1 MLQMI
6 GKRVI
11 SMIVVLIGVTII
23 AFTLVRLTPGN
34 PAAAMLPDTATEEEV
49 AAMAATMGLDK
60 PYAVQYVNYLKGILK
75 GDLGYSYK
83 FGMPVTE
90 LIAKRLPQT
99 AKLTIVALVVTVIF
113 SISLGVIS
121 GIKKGSVIHVFS
133 IFFSLA
139 GQSVAPVWL
148 SLMMILLF
156 GVTLGWLPTQG
167 NVGIK
172 CMIMPAIALGFQFS
186 ALVTRMTRTG
196 MVDVLQEDYITAT
209 RARGIS
215 KVKVYTIYALKNALL
230 PVVTVVGSQVG
241 HMLAGSA
248 IVESVFG
255 WPGMGQ
261 LLVTAINS
269 RDLQLVQSLLLVSA
283 FIIAIVNLMVDI
295 LYTFIDPRISF
306 N

>member
-1 MLQMI
+1 MI

-121 GIKKGSVIHVFS
+121 GIKKGSVIDVFS

>member
-121 GIKKGSVIHVFS
+121 GIKKGSVIDVFS

>member
-34 PAAAMLPDTATEEEV
+34 PAAAMLPDTATEEV

-121 GIKKGSVIHVFS
+121 GIKKGSVIDVFS

>member
-1 MLQMI
+1 MLRMI
-6 GKRVI
+6 GKRII
-11 SMIVVLIGVTII
+11 SMIVVLLGVTII

-34 PAAAMLPDTATEEEV
+34 PAAAMLPDTATEEEI
-49 AAMAATMGLDK
+49 AEMEATMGLDK
-60 PYAVQYVNYLKGILK
+60 PYIVQYVTYLKGILQ

-83 FGMPVTE
+83 FDMPVTE
-90 LIAKRLPQT
+90 LIAKRLPET
-99 AKLTIVALVVTVIF
+99 AKLTVVALVVTVVF
-113 SISLGVIS
+113 SIALGVIS
-121 GIKKGSVIHVFS
+121 GIKKGSAIDLFS

-139 GQSVAPVWL
+139 GQSIAPVWL

-167 NVGIK
+167 NDGIK
-172 CMIMPAIALGFQFS
+172 CIIMPAIALGFQFS

-215 KVKVYTIYALKNALL
+215 KIKVYTIYALKNALL
-230 PVVTVVGSQVG
+230 PVVTVIGTQVG

-248 IVESVFG
+248 IVESVYG

-283 FIIAIVNLMVDI
+283 FIIAIVNLLVDI
-295 LYTFIDPRISF
+295 IYTFIDPRISF